1 LRILHVPHAY
11 YPVLGG
17 AELIC
22 KRVSEILLGQG
33 HDVEVLTTDAGAVQ
47 AYYEFGVAAV
57 AAAAPIVEGVPVKR
71 LNFSGGLYQA
81 GGWANAHLR
90 PHWLGRR
97 LAGRTRQYLNRRLD
111 RSIEAEIARFRP
123 DVVMTMPHLVVNV
136 QSVIKARMR
145 IDFPLV
151 MVPMLHE
158 HDPNVDIPVTAKGL
172 SFADAVIALTGHEA
186 ERLAAAYGVEREK
199 IFMASVGIDLERDPP
214 PPSERPKRV
223 VFLGRQVKSKGIGE
237 LIDAMRVVWSSH
249 PDAELAIAG
258 SRVPE
263 SIEVDDQIAALPVA
277 WRGRVKDLG
286 RISDAKKAEL
296 LRSSRCLVLPSR
308 TESFGMVILDAWA
321 QQTPAITW
329 NLPVFRS
336 IVDDEATGLLA
347 DPDGGVNA
355 LAGAI
360 MRLLDAPQEAAR
372 IGRAGYRKA
381 AETYSWIN
389 VSAVYLQAYDYA
401 IRQKQKRAN

>member
-22 KRVSEILLGQG
+22 KRVSEVLVGQG
-33 HDVEVLTTDAGAVQ
+33 RDVRVLTTDAGAVQ
-47 AYYEFGVAAV
+47 AYYEFGVAPIAG
-57 AAAAPIVEGVPVKR
+57 AAPIVEGVPVKR

-90 PHWLGRR
+90 PRWLGRR
-97 LAGRTRQYLNRRLD
+97 LAGRARQILNRRLD
-111 RSIEAEIARFRP
+111 RSIAEEIARLRP

-136 QSVIKARMR
+136 QSVIKARSQ

-172 SFADAVIALTGHEA
+172 SFADAVIALTDHET
-186 ERLAAAYGVEREK
+186 ERLVEAYGVAREK
-199 IFMASVGIDLERDPP
+199 IFMASVGIDLDRDPP
-214 PPSERPKRV
+214 PASGRPKRV

-237 LIDAMRVVWSSH
+237 LIEAMRLLWPDH

-258 SRVPE
+258 IRVPE
-263 SIEVDDQIAALPVA
+263 SAEVDAQIAALPAA
-277 WRGRVKDLG
+277 WRGRVKDYG
-286 RISDAKKAEL
+286 RISESEKAEL
-296 LRSSRCLVLPSR
+296 LRSSRCLVLPSK

-329 NLPVFRS
+329 DLPVFRG
-336 IVDDEATGLLA
+336 IVDDGATGLLA
-347 DPDGGVNA
+347 NPDGGAKA

-360 MRLLDAPQEAAR
+360 ARLFAAPDEAAR
-372 IGRAGYRKA
+372 IGHAGYRKA
-381 AETYSWIN
+381 VEAYSWTN
-389 VSAVYLQAYDYA
+389 VSAVYLEAYDYA
-401 IRQKQKRAN
+401 IRQKQARVN